1 MPASRTTPFAVLG
14 MLSFEPMSGYEIRR
28 ELAAST
34 GAFWS
39 ESYGQIY
46 PALRD
51 LARKGLARRHAA
63 RRTRGPRRFVYE
75 ITPQGRE
82 ALRRWLLEPPH
93 AAPPRNELLLKLFF
107 GNRDAVDAPA
117 GWVRRYLAD
126 EQERLHRVRRMKEE
140 LPRDPHHQRN
150 LRFWILA
157 LEHVER
163 QSEAAVVWAQRTVAT
178 LDLMQEAL
186 ARRRTAAQ
194 RRSPLE

>member
-1 MPASRTTPFAVLG
+1 MPAARTTPYAVLG
-14 MLSFEPMSGYEIRR
+14 MLSIDTMSGYEIRR

-34 GAFWS
+34 ASFWS

-51 LARKGLARRHAA
+51 LARKGLARRHSA
-63 RRTRGPRRFVYE
+63 RRPGGPARYVYE
-75 ITPQGRE
+75 ITPKGRE
-82 ALRRWLLEPPH
+82 ALRRWLLEPPRV
-93 AAPPRNELLLKLFF
+93 APPRNELLLKLFF

-117 GWVRRYLAD
+117 AWVRRLLAD
-126 EQERLHRVRRMKEE
+126 EQERLRQVRRMKEE
-140 LPRDPHHQRN
+140 LPRGPHHHRS
-150 LRFWILA
+150 LRFWTMT
-157 LEHVER
+157 LEYVER
-163 QSEAAVVWAQRTVAT
+163 QSEAAVAWCQRTIAT